1 MIDLEWQLAGKLV
14 DTKIVGA
21 LGHKGF
27 MPLQHLTVNNAT
39 LSMPDA
45 TLEAEYQCRINA
57 INVITALCP
66 VERGAV
72 TRQPSQSRSRPVP
85 DIDEPCP
92 AKRQQQFSEGET
104 EIVLR
109 QVMESVRIKSP
120 EERPKLYFLCLGNA
134 NLLLKN

>member
-1 MIDLEWQLAGKLV
+1 LIDLEWQLAGKLV

>member
-1 MIDLEWQLAGKLV
+1 MIDLEWRLAGKLV

-39 LSMPDA
+39 LSMPGA